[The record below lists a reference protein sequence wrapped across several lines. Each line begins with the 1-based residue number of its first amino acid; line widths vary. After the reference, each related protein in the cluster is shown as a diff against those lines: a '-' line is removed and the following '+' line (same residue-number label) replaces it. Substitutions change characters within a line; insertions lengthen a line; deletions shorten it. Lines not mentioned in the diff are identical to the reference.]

1 MKHVK
6 NCPPGESEVTSAHEY
21 RSLDYRKA
29 SDQVTVTIG
38 DRGGGG
44 SKDDKF
50 GRDIS
55 LLTKELE
62 REPDN
67 ERYMFHLAEFY
78 RHGKRYGSAIEWY
91 RKGIDRGGWQEETW
105 YARYMIGACHEA
117 LGELREATAAYLDA
131 HIDRPA
137 RAEPLHDLARLWR
150 LKGNP
155 RLGYFLTKR
164 ASKVPTYGAMCSINP
179 TAHRSRTIS
188 RLG

>member
-1 MKHVK
+1 MK

-29 SDQVTVTIG
+29 SDQVTVTID

-78 RHGKRYGSAIEWY
+78 RHGKRYRSAIEWY

-117 LGELREATAAYLDA
+117 LGELPEATAAYLDA
-131 HIDRPA
+131 YIDRPA

-150 LKGNP
+150 LKGIRAWAISSP
-155 RLGYFLTKR
+155 SVPAKFL
-164 ASKVPTYGAMCSINP
+164 PTGDVLFINP